1 MKLDFTPFSTL
12 GMYHLNTTHLK
23 GLGGGGAPITTKAVY
38 RSRRYSQEDTIVEAE
53 TSDCQPKGTAASR
66 YFVKLLEPRNPA
78 SRSTPGKRT
87 SKLSQHLRSLPLPPN
102 PTLAPQ

>member
-1 MKLDFTPFSTL
+1 MKLYFTPFSAL

-23 GLGGGGAPITTKAVY
+23 GLGGGGITTKAVY
-38 RSRRYSQEDTIVEAE
+38 RSRRYSQEGTIVEAE
-53 TSDCQPKGTAASR
+53 ISDCQPKGTAASR

-87 SKLSQHLRSLPLPPN
+87 GKLSRHL
-102 PTLAPQ
+102 